1 MNYQGGTRNP
11 LDYVSGWVVP
21 LAGPK
26 STPDR
31 PLQDCKSSENVQNT
45 AKIARESV
53 REIGSRVRGCAET
66 ARWVARDPAARK
78 AAQVKVRSK
87 FYAKNV
93 ETMNSSKLALAEE
106 LATLSGCEPFYPRS
120 EATLLTVAGAL
131 DSAGYRSASSYIAE
145 LRLRHVELD
154 FAMSP
159 ALDRAFK
166 VNGAVTRGPGPVKK
180 ALEVKLSAIKHDTD
194 LIVGS
199 ADAFGDIVALVASGR

>member
-1 MNYQGGTRNP
+1 MSRSSVWELRGELPRWNEESPGLR
-11 LDYVSGWVVP
+11 LSWVVP

-26 STPDR
+26 KHSRSSVTG
-31 PLQDCKSSENVQNT
+31 LQIVRERSET
-45 AKIARESV
+45 AQIAPESA

-87 FYAKNV
+87 CYAKKV

-120 EATLLTVAGAL
+120 EATC
-131 DSAGYRSASSYIAE
+131 SRS
-145 LRLRHVELD
+145 LVRLIVQAMGRHHPISLSCD
-154 FAMSP
+154 YDMLSWTS
-159 ALDRAFK
+159 RRHRRSMAFK
-166 VNGAVTRGPGPVKK
+166 VNDAVTRGPGPVKK

-194 LIVGS
+194 TLLAQRTLS
-199 ADAFGDIVALVASGR
+199 

>member
-1 MNYQGGTRNP
+1 MNYQGGTHCQEALFGSSEVNYQGGTRNP
-11 LDYVSGWVVP
+11 LDYVSVGWFH
-21 LAGPK
+21 LQARR

-31 PLQDCKSSENVQNT
+31 PLQDCKSFENVPKT
-45 AKIARESV
+45 AQIAPESA

-87 FYAKNV
+87 CYAKKV

-131 DSAGYRSASSYIAE
+131 DSAG
-145 LRLRHVELD
+145 
-154 FAMSP
+154 
-159 ALDRAFK
+159 
-166 VNGAVTRGPGPVKK
+166 
-180 ALEVKLSAIKHDTD
+180 
-194 LIVGS
+194 
-199 ADAFGDIVALVASGR
+199 